1 VLALALILLLVCF
14 GGSAPARA
22 QAPGET
28 VGVYY
33 VGPEDR
39 IAGAIDRAAPY
50 IVRVDQ
56 ADLARVIVINN
67 APLRE
72 SLEAFSADIQ
82 QERVGLVLFCG
93 SFFPQSINDLRLL
106 LGFSTFGLDQ
116 TAAST
121 YVEPAS
127 NDDVLSGAI
136 TWRSAPEL
144 RARTLIANPNLL
156 RPIVTTAELQGI
168 IQRVRGRAGT
178 QALIIGAWMSHPANA
193 QWQNWPYFD
202 YLIYRLI
209 ADAAGADRVFSFADY
224 PQSPTP
230 ERPYRWAIAGGGIGF
245 LIISGIVYYGAR
257 RWLYL
262 HPEPARVPLS
272 EAPQTEVDG
281 VDGALQKP
289 WQQAGFHRPLAGFLT
304 YLPFGLLLAIPLFIY
319 RHVLL
324 PDTLIVDPLGYNDWQ
339 TVGQWTLALWTL
351 LDAGVGVAAVRYY
364 ATTHR
369 HWPRQA
375 PKYLQFYVWWQFLSG
390 AVQVGLIAIL
400 TITALPVLGLA
411 HLSYYLLAQAV
422 LQFPGFLQV
431 FALSFRARQRLD
443 TEQLLMVFGQILTP
457 LLQTAF
463 VLALRPWGAATHEFT
478 QGISAAFGL
487 SAGLLAARTLTFIL
501 GAWLY
506 RRIGEPLSSL
516 FLPTFNRSIASDA
529 LRFGIPWSIGAAMPA
544 IGAIAQL
551 LLFEH
556 LLAPNSTIAMRG
568 RALLEITVIFEV
580 LLTSLY
586 QGLMPALCEAAT
598 FRYKTLLR
606 YYVSQAIRYGVWF
619 SFFIFGLVSAL
630 APLMLT
636 LIPRFDQ
643 IPPEGSP
650 LPQLSTWILMI
661 AAWGALRWAVWLP
674 NRMLEAAGKPVA
686 IIWLALAEQA
696 LRIAGLTLL
705 FQRWGFL
712 GVAVAYT
719 IAMLIRII
727 LGRWLSGRYL
737 VKTRIHIWQS
747 LVAPAVAALSVYQ
760 LLKLVGVIAA
770 PQTWEGTVALILGAA
785 LPALLFY
792 GFLTVMFGG
801 WDNGSLAEFRK
812 AMRISGLG
820 RPFAWLLYRIMA
832 LGARFSPLHDRFPI
846 ALYDQAQDEAAALT
860 FARSQ
865 EL

>member
-1 VLALALILLLVCF
+1 M
-14 GGSAPARA
+14 
-22 QAPGET
+22 
-28 VGVYY
+28 GVYY
-33 VGPEDR
+33 VGPEDV
-39 IAGAIDRAAPY
+39 IAAAIDRADPY
-50 IVRVDQ
+50 LVRVDQ

-93 SFFPQSINDLRLL
+93 TFFPQSIDDLRLL
-106 LGFSTFGLDQ
+106 LGFSTFSLDQ
-116 TAAST
+116 TATAT
-121 YVEPAS
+121 YVEPAA
-127 NDDVLSGAI
+127 NDDVLRGAI

-156 RPIVTTAELQGI
+156 RPIVTTPELQGI
-168 IQRVRGRAGT
+168 IQRVRGRTDT

-193 QWQNWPYFD
+193 QWQSWPYFD

-209 ADAAGADRVFSFADY
+209 ADAASTDRVLSFADY

-230 ERPYRWAIAGGGIGF
+230 ERPYRWAIAGWGIGF
-245 LIISGIVYYGAR
+245 LMISGTVYYGAR

-262 HPEPARVPLS
+262 HSAPGSAPLPKASRPEIGGGGDAIQRS
-272 EAPQTEVDG
+272 
-281 VDGALQKP
+281 
-289 WQQAGFHRPLAGFLT
+289 WQQAGLHRPLAGFLT

-324 PDTLIVDPLGYNDWQ
+324 PDILIADPFAHNAWE

-369 HWPRQA
+369 HWPSRA

-390 AVQVGLIAIL
+390 AVQVGLIVIL
-400 TITALPVLGLA
+400 TVTALPALGLA
-411 HLSYYLLAQAV
+411 HLSYYLLAKAV

-443 TEQLLMVFGQILTP
+443 SEQLLVVFEQILTP
-457 LLQTAF
+457 LLQTAL
-463 VLALRPWGAATHEFT
+463 VIALRPWGEATQEFT
-478 QGISAAFGL
+478 QGISAVFGL
-487 SAGLLAARTLTFIL
+487 SAGLLTARALTFVI
-501 GAWLY
+501 GAWLH
-506 RRIGEPLSSL
+506 RRTGEPLRNL
-516 FLPTFNRSIASDA
+516 FVPAFDRNIASDA
-529 LRFGIPWSIGAAMPA
+529 LRFGVPWSIGAAMPA

-556 LLAPNSTIAMRG
+556 LLAPNNVTAMRW
-568 RALLEITVIFEV
+568 RTLLEITVIFEI

-606 YYVSQAIRYGVWF
+606 YYVSQAIRYGVWL
-619 SFFIFGLVSAL
+619 SFFVFGLISAL
-630 APLMLT
+630 APPLLA

-643 IPPEGSP
+643 LPPEGSP
-650 LPQLSTWILMI
+650 LPQLSAWILMV

-674 NRMLEAAGKPVA
+674 DRMLEAAGKPIA

-696 LRIAGLTLL
+696 LRIAGIALL
-705 FQRWGFL
+705 FQRWGFVGL
-712 GVAVAYT
+712 AIAYAL
-719 IAMLIRII
+719 AMLIRII

-737 VKTRIHIWQS
+737 VKARIYIWQS
-747 LVAPAVAALSVYQ
+747 LVAPGVAALSVHQ
-760 LLKLVGVIAA
+760 LLKLVEIIAA
-770 PQTWEGTVALILGAA
+770 PQAWEGAAALIVGVI
-785 LPALLFY
+785 LPALLLY

-801 WDNGSLAEFRK
+801 WDNGSLTEFRK

-832 LGARFSPLHDRFPI
+832 VGARFSPLHNRFPI
-846 ALYDQAQDEAAALT
+846 ALYDLAQEEAAALT